1 MMNIIK
7 AGSRYQIYGEDL
19 NTYDKLPVRSY
30 DVVFNKMQGF
40 FLVARPDLVV
50 KEERYM
56 VIISRELLRL

>member
-30 DVVFNKMQGF
+30 DVAFHKMQGF
-40 FLVARPDLVV
+40 FLMARPDLVV
-50 KEERYM
+50 KEEK
-56 VIISRELLRL
+56 I